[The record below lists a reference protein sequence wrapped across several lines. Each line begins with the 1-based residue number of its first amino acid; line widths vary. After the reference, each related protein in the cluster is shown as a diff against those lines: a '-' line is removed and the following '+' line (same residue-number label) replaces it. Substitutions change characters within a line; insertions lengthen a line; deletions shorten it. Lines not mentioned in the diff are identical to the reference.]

1 MSLSM
6 LALSPVSIGCQ
17 KKVNYTILWGD
28 AGTSK
33 TRSTGNRSW
42 WCWDSQCD
50 QWDQQV
56 ISICPQNNIDFSL
69 LIFHMLEWLTVR
81 SAVVWCKFS
90 LWELLLHSWHSSKSW
105 LYNFCSD
112 IFVSNVQM
120 HLHLLWQWCVSQQV
134 YTSSKLLT
142 IHTSIT
148 FWCLQIKKRCLCSFY
163 LLWNQFL
170 VHWLKNCELFFF
182 CADCQSSSL
191 HCP

>member
-6 LALSPVSIGCQ
+6 VALSPVSIGCQ

-33 TRSTGNRSW
+33 TRSTGDRSW
-42 WCWDSQCD
+42 WCWNS

-69 LIFHMLEWLTVR
+69 LISHMLQWLTVR

-90 LWELLLHSWHSSKSW
+90 LWELLLYSWHSSKSW

-120 HLHLLWQWCVSQQV
+120 HLLWRWCVSQQV

-142 IHTSIT
+142 IHTSIQLHFDVYKSRNDVSVAFIFYGIS
-148 FWCLQIKKRCLCSFY
+148 FWYIDFKSS
-163 LLWNQFL
+163 
-170 VHWLKNCELFFF
+170 ELFFS
-182 CADCQSSSL
+182 CTDCQSSCL